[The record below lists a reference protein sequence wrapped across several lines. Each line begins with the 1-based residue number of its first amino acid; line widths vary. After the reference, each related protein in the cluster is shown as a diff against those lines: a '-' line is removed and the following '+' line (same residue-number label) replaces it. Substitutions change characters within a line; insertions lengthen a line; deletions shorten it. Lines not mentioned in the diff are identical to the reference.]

1 MVLCRVSDPV
11 ELVCFFFLFT
21 LPTILPGR
29 DCGTFLSISF
39 WSCSVIGSVLSPQT
53 HTPFTQLHISTDK
66 LSTHLVI
73 LFIPETWV
81 KVTCN
86 VEQVVKVHQSRH
98 SLPQFVIYYV
108 NFLAEGSK
116 LIRSGGSIFSNS
128 LKGIV

>member
-11 ELVCFFFLFT
+11 ELVCFFLLT
-21 LPTILPGR
+21 LPTKLAGR

-39 WSCSVIGSVLSPQT
+39 WSCSVTGSVLSSQM

-73 LFIPETWV
+73 LLIPDTWV
-81 KVTCN
+81 KITCN
-86 VEQVVKVHQSRH
+86 VEQVVKVYQSCH
-98 SLPQFVIYYV
+98 SLPQFVIHYV
-108 NFLAEGSK
+108 SFLAEGSK
-116 LIRSGGSIFSNS
+116 LIRSGGSNFSNS